1 MSLVSILSS
10 VAAIAAQS
18 PTLTPALYGTL
29 TAVAVVS
36 GTVDAIAGGGGL
48 IMMPVLIGT
57 GLPVPLVL
65 GTNKLQSIMGTTV
78 ATWRYRRA
86 GLVSVRRGLPLA
98 LLSLIGAG
106 AGAMLIR
113 RIDAHVLGLIV
124 PVLLIAVAVYT
135 VLSPRMDDRDAPP
148 RIGEPGYAPVAAG
161 IGFYD
166 GFFGPGAGQFFTAS
180 LVSLR
185 GMGLTRAAALT
196 KLLNVASNLGSLVV
210 FAAGGQ
216 VIWLL
221 GLTMGLGA
229 MTGALIGSR
238 LATRHGARVIRPLLV
253 TVSLALTGR
262 LVWAW
267 FG

>member
-1 MSLVSILSS
+1 MSLVSILSPFAVS
-10 VAAIAAQS
+10 
-18 PTLTPALYGTL
+18 PALYGVL
-29 TAVAVVS
+29 TSVAVVS
-36 GTVDAIAGGGGL
+36 GTVDSIAGGGGL

-57 GLPVPLVL
+57 GLPVQLVL
-65 GTNKLQSIMGTTV
+65 GTNKLQSILGTGV

-86 GLVSVRRGLPLA
+86 GLVSLRAGLPLA
-98 LLSLIGAG
+98 VLSLIGAG
-106 AGAMLIR
+106 VGALLIR

-124 PVLLIAVAVYT
+124 PALLITVAIYT
-135 VLSPRMDDRDAPP
+135 VLSPRMDDTDAPP
-148 RIGEPGYAPVAAG
+148 LITERGYAPVAGG

-166 GFFGPGAGQFFTAS
+166 GFFGPGAGQFYTAS

-196 KLLNVASNLGSLVV
+196 KLLNVASNRGSLIV

-238 LATRHGARVIRPLLV
+238 LATRHGARIIRPLLV

-267 FG
+267 FA